1 MSKKG
6 SYTFA
11 DTLFNSA
18 FIHNP
23 VLFQMVG
30 LGAVVA
36 VATTLKT
43 SVLLAAVFF
52 PVMVITQAVACLFL
66 KSIPRWIRVTLYLAI
81 GTAIVA
87 PVMHVIDIFDPS
99 LRVGA
104 GIYLGLTAVSSIT
117 ALHCEKFAVKMDIK
131 RSLFDAVA
139 CAAGYGIVIIVVG
152 LLRELFGMASIW
164 GKPVSIPF
172 TFPAF
177 LMPFGGFIVLAFCAA
192 ALKALI
198 NKRFPEHAEATALE
212 IKKTTVIVSKKDLP
226 DEEPVTAEPSQET
239 VVQAEEE
246 SEVEEVADEPET
258 DEEAK
263 EQEDS
268 EEDEAVSPQTVEE
281 EPVQEVKEESEEAE
295 ESDQIESEIQEEPE
309 AAEVFEPQEQVDE
322 FEPIA
327 PMVFE
332 QEAEASG
339 EYDEN
344 IDDVLKA
351 FEKREFP
358 ESQTNSDD
366 DEFSSLLNHL
376 FELVE
381 FDSKPT
387 EDEQSE
393 EGEDEK

>member
-1 MSKKG
+1 
-6 SYTFA
+6 
-11 DTLFNSA
+11 
-18 FIHNP
+18 
-23 VLFQMVG
+23 
-30 LGAVVA
+30 
-36 VATTLKT
+36 
-43 SVLLAAVFF
+43 
-52 PVMVITQAVACLFL
+52 
-66 KSIPRWIRVTLYLAI
+66 
-81 GTAIVA
+81 
-87 PVMHVIDIFDPS
+87 
-99 LRVGA
+99 
-104 GIYLGLTAVSSIT
+104 
-117 ALHCEKFAVKMDIK
+117 
-131 RSLFDAVA
+131 
-139 CAAGYGIVIIVVG
+139 
-152 LLRELFGMASIW
+152 
-164 GKPVSIPF
+164 
-172 TFPAF
+172 
-177 LMPFGGFIVLAFCAA
+177 
-192 ALKALI
+192 
-198 NKRFPEHAEATALE
+198 
-212 IKKTTVIVSKKDLP
+212 
-226 DEEPVTAEPSQET
+226 
-239 VVQAEEE
+239 
-246 SEVEEVADEPET
+246 
-258 DEEAK
+258 
-263 EQEDS
+263 
-268 EEDEAVSPQTVEE
+268 SPQTVEE